1 MTNYE
6 KVKQFMEA
14 FGQEVPA
21 RATFPDEETMQLRLK
36 LIAEEVSEFAESV
49 QEEDLVNASKELADI
64 LYVVYGAGLA
74 MGINLDQ
81 VFNDVHN
88 SNMSKLGADGKP
100 VYREDGKVIKG
111 PNYTKPDLSW
121 VIE

>member
-36 LIAEEVSEFAESV
+36 LIAEEVAEFAESV
-49 QEEDLVNASKELADI
+49 QEQDIVNASKELADI

-81 VFNDVHN
+81 VFHDVHN

-111 PNYTKPDLSW
+111 PNYYKPDLQW
-121 VIE
+121 VTK

>member
-36 LIAEEVSEFAESV
+36 LIAEEVAEFAESV
-49 QEEDLVNASKELADI
+49 QEQDIVNASKELADI

-81 VFNDVHN
+81 VFHDVHN

-111 PNYTKPDLSW
+111 PNYTKPDLQW
-121 VIE
+121 VTK

>member
-36 LIAEEVSEFAESV
+36 LIAEEVAEFAESV
-49 QEEDLVNASKELADI
+49 QEGDLVNASKELADI

-81 VFNDVHN
+81 VFHDVHN

-121 VIE
+121 VTK

>member
-6 KVKQFMEA
+6 KVKKFMEA

-21 RATFPDEETMQLRLK
+21 RAIFPDEETMQLRLK
-36 LIAEEVSEFAESV
+36 LIAEEVAEFAESV

-121 VIE
+121 VTE

>member
-6 KVKQFMEA
+6 KVKQFMVA
-14 FGQEVPA
+14 FGQDCPD
-21 RATFPDEETMQLRLK
+21 RASFPDEATMQLRLK

-49 QEEDLVNASKELADI
+49 QEEDLVNAAKELADI
-64 LYVVYGAGLA
+64 LYVVYGAGIA

-81 VFNDVHN
+81 VFHDVHN

-100 VYREDGKVIKG
+100 VYREDGKVVKG
-111 PNYTKPDLSW
+111 PNYYKPDLQW
-121 VIE
+121 VTK

>member
-49 QEEDLVNASKELADI
+49 QEGDLVNASKELADI

-81 VFNDVHN
+81 VFHDVHN

>member
-6 KVKQFMEA
+6 KVKAFMEA
-14 FGQEVPA
+14 FGQAVPA
-21 RATFPDEETMQLRLK
+21 RATMPDEETMQLRLK

-49 QEEDLVNASKELADI
+49 QENDIVNAAKELADI

-81 VFNDVHN
+81 VFHDVHN

-111 PNYTKPDLSW
+111 PNYEKPNLLW

>member
-36 LIAEEVSEFAESV
+36 LIAEEVAEFAESV
-49 QEEDLVNASKELADI
+49 QEQDIVNASKELADI

-81 VFNDVHN
+81 VFHDVHN

-121 VIE
+121 VTK

>member
-49 QEEDLVNASKELADI
+49 QEEDIVNASKELADI

-81 VFNDVHN
+81 VFHDVHN

>member
-1 MTNYE
+1 MTNNE
-6 KVKQFMEA
+6 KVKAFMVA
-14 FGQEVPA
+14 FGQAIPD
-21 RATFPDEETMQLRLK
+21 RAAFPDEKTMQLRLK
-36 LIAEEVSEFAESV
+36 LIAEEVAEFAESV
-49 QEEDLVNASKELADI
+49 QEEDLVNSAKELADI

-74 MGINLDQ
+74 MGLDLDK
-81 VFNDVHN
+81 VFDDVHN

-111 PNYTKPDLSW
+111 PNYHKPNLLW

>member
-1 MTNYE
+1 
-6 KVKQFMEA
+6 MEA
-14 FGQEVPA
+14 FGQAVPA
-21 RATFPDEETMQLRLK
+21 RASMPDEETMQLRLK

-49 QEEDLVNASKELADI
+49 QENDIVNAAKELADI

-81 VFNDVHN
+81 VFHDVHN

-111 PNYTKPDLSW
+111 PNYQKPNLLW